1 MRRSPAFVSRHRA
14 CSVVVALIVGGV
26 ALSGPASALSS
37 GMSLSE
43 FGIEG
48 MNVVSTKASEIRGSV
63 SPDGQHIVWGS
74 TDREGGAGGWDLWQA
89 RLKDGRWQDA
99 RPLAVNSTANDF
111 DPLFSADGRWLYFFS
126 NRPGGVGGDDLWR
139 AAVKPDG
146 GFGAPENL
154 GPGVNTRGDEWA
166 PTPSRDGRHLLF
178 ASDGLG
184 GAGRHDLF
192 VARWDGKAFVDP
204 APVPGVNT
212 KADEF
217 DAAWLGDGRTLVYAR
232 SQDPA
237 TKPVRLFV
245 AHCDGARYTDAGPL
259 VLSFNTDDATTLG
272 PVIDWNKPGE
282 LLVSGA
288 AKSPRAGKLDLY
300 RMKAPT
306 VMGKAGCVE

>member
-1 MRRSPAFVSRHRA
+1 MRRSPASFSRYRVG
-14 CSVVVALIVGGV
+14 SVVAALIVGGV
-26 ALSGPASALSS
+26 ALSGPASAF
-37 GMSLSE
+37 LSE

-48 MNVVSTKASEIRGSV
+48 MGVVSTKASEIRGSV

-99 RPLAVNSTANDF
+99 RPLDVNSPANDF

-126 NRPGGVGGDDLWR
+126 NRPGGIGGDDLYR

-146 GFGAPENL
+146 SIGKADNL
-154 GPGVNTRGDEWA
+154 GRGVNTRGDEWA

-178 ASDGLG
+178 ASDGHG

-192 VARWDGKAFVDP
+192 VARWDGTAFVEP
-204 APVPGVNT
+204 KPVPGINT

-237 TKPVRLFV
+237 SKPVRLFV
-245 AHCDGARYTDAGPL
+245 AHCDGARYDDAGPL
-259 VLSFNTDDATTLG
+259 MLSFNTDDATTLG
-272 PVIDWNKPGE
+272 PTIDWNKPGE

-300 RMKAPT
+300 RMKAPA
-306 VMGKAGCVE
+306 VAGKDGCVL

>member
-1 MRRSPAFVSRHRA
+1 MQRSPALVSRYRGG
-14 CSVVVALIVGGV
+14 SVVAALIVGGI
-26 ALSGPASALSS
+26 AMSGPASAF
-37 GMSLSE
+37 LSE

-48 MNVVSTKASEIRGSV
+48 MGVVSTKASEIRGSV

-89 RLKDGRWQDA
+89 QLKGGRWQDP
-99 RPLAVNSTANDF
+99 RPVTVNSIANDF

-126 NRPGGVGGDDLWR
+126 NRSGGVGGDDLYR
-139 AAVKPDG
+139 AAVKSDG
-146 GFGAPENL
+146 SFGTPENL
-154 GPGVNTRGDEWA
+154 GRGVNTRGDEWA
-166 PTPSRDGRHLLF
+166 PTPNRDGSRLLF
-178 ASDGLG
+178 ASDGHG

-204 APVPGVNT
+204 TPLPGINT

-245 AHCDGARYTDAGPL
+245 AHCDGARYVDAGPL
-259 VLSFNTDDATTLG
+259 ALSFNTNEGTTLG
-272 PVIDWNKPGE
+272 PAVDWNKPGE
-282 LLVSGA
+282 LLVSGS
-288 AKSPRAGKLDLY
+288 AKSPRAGKMDLY
-300 RMKAPT
+300 RMKAPAAA
-306 VMGKAGCVE
+306 GKEGCL